1 MSPNFL
7 ICCGKTVCLMN
18 EAFSADEAVTRF
30 GLYIGTTCGDSM
42 EPMIRQGR
50 DRVCIGRCSGRLRL
64 YDVPLYRRPSG
75 QLVLHRIVKVL
86 PEEYVTCG
94 DNRRKWERGVTDA
107 MIIGILTGFYREG
120 IFIDCRRSWKYR
132 CYVFFWD
139 VIGCTAGND
148 IGKAVVRI
156 SSPAYSSES
165 NGLSLSAVCS
175 VREAASSACLKMPF
189 DPGLTDLFCKYDRMF
204 PALILMNEYIQRKI
218 IKSRRRLFLC

>member
-132 CYVFFWD
+132 CYVFFWWHKPRRC
-139 VIGCTAGND
+139 CT
-148 IGKAVVRI
+148 R
-156 SSPAYSSES
+156 
-165 NGLSLSAVCS
+165 
-175 VREAASSACLKMPF
+175 
-189 DPGLTDLFCKYDRMF
+189 
-204 PALILMNEYIQRKI
+204 
-218 IKSRRRLFLC
+218 

>member
-1 MSPNFL
+1 
-7 ICCGKTVCLMN
+7 MN
-18 EAFSADEAVTRF
+18 EALSADEAVTRF
-30 GLYIGTTCGDSM
+30 GLYVGTTCGDSM

-64 YDVPLYRRPSG
+64 YDVPLYRRSSG

-94 DNRRKWERGVTDA
+94 DNRRKRERGVTDA
-107 MIIGILTGFYREG
+107 MIIGIWTGVYREG
-120 IFIDCRRSWKYR
+120 IVMGGVFTGCACRF
-132 CYVFFWD
+132 CWD

-165 NGLSLSAVCS
+165 NGLPLSAVRS
-175 VREAASSACLKMPF
+175 VRDAAPSACLKMPF

-204 PALILMNEYIQRKI
+204 PALISMNDCIQRKI

>member
-1 MSPNFL
+1 
-7 ICCGKTVCLMN
+7 MN

-132 CYVFFWD
+132 CYVFFWWRFYWLACRFCWD

-204 PALILMNEYIQRKI
+204 PALISMNECIQRKI
-218 IKSRRRLFLC
+218 IKSRRRLFLR

>member
-1 MSPNFL
+1 
-7 ICCGKTVCLMN
+7 MN

-132 CYVFFWD
+132 CYVFFWWRFYWLRLPFLLGRD
-139 VIGCTAGND
+139 WLHRR
-148 IGKAVVRI
+148 KR
-156 SSPAYSSES
+156 YRES
-165 NGLSLSAVCS
+165 GRSDFKLGL
-175 VREAASSACLKMPF
+175 F
-189 DPGLTDLFCKYDRMF
+189 F
-204 PALILMNEYIQRKI
+204 
-218 IKSRRRLFLC
+218 

>member
-1 MSPNFL
+1 MSLNFL

-18 EAFSADEAVTRF
+18 EALSTDEAVTRF
-30 GLYIGTTCGDSM
+30 GLYVGTTCGDSM

-64 YDVPLYRRPSG
+64 YDVPLYRRSSG

-94 DNRRKWERGVTDA
+94 DNRRKRERGVTDA

-132 CYVFFWD
+132 CYVFFWW
-139 VIGCTAGND
+139 
-148 IGKAVVRI
+148 RF
-156 SSPAYSSES
+156 YW
-165 NGLSLSAVCS
+165 LRL
-175 VREAASSACLKMPF
+175 PF
-189 DPGLTDLFCKYDRMF
+189 LLGRDWLHRRKRYRKSGRSDFKPGLFF
-204 PALILMNEYIQRKI
+204 
-218 IKSRRRLFLC
+218 